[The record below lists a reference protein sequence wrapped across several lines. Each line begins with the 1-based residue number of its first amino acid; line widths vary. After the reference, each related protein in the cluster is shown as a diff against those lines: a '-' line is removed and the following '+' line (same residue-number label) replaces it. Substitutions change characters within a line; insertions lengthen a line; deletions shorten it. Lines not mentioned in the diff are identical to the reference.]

1 MALGTHLNLA
11 DTFPRDAQL
20 RTDLVQRAAA
30 AIRDTVAQ
38 PENSG
43 LAFGKLRKKQPDF
56 LNGLVLAHSVHRIGA
71 DVIRQKLGK
80 SISATEV
87 IEWLTERFVLID
99 RDGTIN
105 VEKHYL
111 SDPDQL
117 ELYPGIGPA
126 LKRLQDAGFGLA
138 VLESEDAWG

>member
-43 LAFGKLRKKQPDF
+43 LAFGKLKKKQPDF
-56 LNGLVLAHSVHRIGA
+56 LNGLVLAHSGHRSGV
-71 DVIRQKLGK
+71 DVIRQKLRKLGVVALADHK
-80 SISATEV
+80 VQA
-87 IEWLTERFVLID
+87 
-99 RDGTIN
+99 GN
-105 VEKHYL
+105 VEVNEHVA
-111 SDPDQL
+111 QV
-117 ELYPGIGPA
+117 A
-126 LKRLQDAGFGLA
+126 ARLLHRAEVTAAGFSLGNGTP
-138 VLESEDAWG
+138 EIRTI